1 MQLASL
7 LAQEQEWAKWEEQQ
21 RQSQCSHA
29 NQLTKLKCYED
40 ELAWQR
46 MKSEHE
52 QERQHNGELV
62 QMQESWHAQEEERL
76 QVEQQIQAECGAVE
90 LYKVGYRWLA
100 NRQPSG

>member
-21 RQSQCSHA
+21 RQSQRSHA
-29 NQLTKLKCYED
+29 NQLTELKCYED

-52 QERQHNGELV
+52 LKWQHNGELV
-62 QMQESWHAQEEERL
+62 QMQE
-76 QVEQQIQAECGAVE
+76 
-90 LYKVGYRWLA
+90 
-100 NRQPSG
+100 